1 MSEPEAGLGIDAPVE
16 RPEWPLLPFEPPDR
30 IRLRARDFTSHFFDR
45 ALEQSLDGK
54 NVVRARFS
62 RERLLGFSGRLLKF
76 ALELDDHRTI
86 ETIVKLAYKNTPYEL
101 FFYRD
106 LAPAFRVRVP
116 RLYGSGQNPSA
127 RQGGLVIV
135 LEALPAGVPSVSI
148 DESHM
153 REALRLLARM
163 HAQFWDDETLNK
175 LRWLP
180 DFARYDPQHF
190 RKTFDAGLDALRN
203 LQEKFSYFP
212 RLLNGRSCDLL
223 RRAAERFELAMRR
236 LSALPQTLVNGD
248 VNLNN
253 FIFPRD
259 GRGEAAIVDWQN
271 MCRGPAILDL
281 SYFFKMQRL
290 RGPPDWLG
298 RPFLR
303 PPLMEWDELTRV
315 YFDELEAQLG
325 QAIDREAHLEGAF
338 AAEAAYAMRLWIP
351 AFGISLAMSRPG
363 LVFGQPLGWFFKRL
377 FKLEPVIDFFLG
389 SAIRRTCDGFDRVF
403 RDSGN
408 ASQND
413 PDGNPGG
420 FARFR
425 VGKFNF

>member
-1 MSEPEAGLGIDAPVE
+1 MREPEAGLGIDAPVE
-16 RPEWPLLPFEPPDR
+16 RPEWPLSQFEPPDR
-30 IRLRARDFTSHFFDR
+30 IRLRARDFAPHFFNR
-45 ALEQSLDGK
+45 ALEQSLGGK
-54 NVVRARFS
+54 SVIGARLS
-62 RERLLGFSGRLLKF
+62 RERLLGFSGSRLLKF
-76 ALELDDHRTI
+76 ALELDDHQTV
-86 ETIVKLAYKNTPYEL
+86 ETIVKQAYKNTPYEL

-106 LAPAFRVRVP
+106 LAPAFGVRVP

-153 REALRLLARM
+153 RGALRLLARM

-175 LRWLP
+175 LQWLP

-190 RKTFDAGLDALRN
+190 RTTFEVGLDALQN
-203 LQEKFSYFP
+203 LQKKFLYFP
-212 RLLNGRSCDLL
+212 RLLNRRSCDLL

-253 FIFPRD
+253 FIFARD
-259 GRGEAAIVDWQN
+259 GSAEAAIVDWQN

-281 SYFFKMQRL
+281 GYFFNMQRL
-290 RGPPDWLG
+290 RSADWLG
-298 RPFLR
+298 RPILR
-303 PPLMEWDELTRV
+303 PPLMRWDELTRV

-325 QAIDREAHLEGAF
+325 QAIDREAHLEAAF
-338 AAEAAYAMRLWIP
+338 AADAAYTLRLWIP

-363 LVFGQPLGWFFKRL
+363 LLFGRPLGWLFKRL
-377 FKLEPVIDFFLG
+377 FQLEPVIDYFLG
-389 SAIRRTCDGFDRVF
+389 SAVTRTCDGFDRVF
-403 RDSGN
+403 RD
-408 ASQND
+408 
-413 PDGNPGG
+413 
-420 FARFR
+420 
-425 VGKFNF
+425 